1 MISLPIDEVLPA
13 LRLALAERHEAV
25 LEAPPGAGKTTRVPL
40 ALLNEPW
47 LAGQKILMLEP
58 RRLAA
63 RAAAE
68 RLASELGEKVGETVG
83 YRIRL
88 DSKVGPDTR
97 IEVVTEGILTRRL
110 QHDPALEGVGLLIF
124 DEFHERSLDADL
136 ALALSLNGRELF
148 RDEQPLKILL
158 MSATLEGER
167 LSGVLDDAPILR
179 SEGRMYPVAMRW
191 GRPFVPGEFIEPRVV
206 QTVLDAISDESGSLL
221 VFLPGQAEIRRVNQ
235 QLADALGSR
244 SDILLCPLHGELDL
258 AAQRAAIEPAPA
270 GLRKVVLATNIAET
284 SLTIDGVRVVIDA
297 GLARVP
303 RFDPGSGMTRLDTQ
317 RISRASATQ
326 RAGRAGRLEPGVC
339 YRLWSEDQHAQLAA
353 YGSAEILQADLAG
366 VALQLARWG
375 VTPEQLIWLDAPPSA
390 SYAQARQLLERLGA
404 LRGQTLTPH
413 GEAMAELP
421 AHPRIAHLLI
431 RGHDLGLADMACNVA
446 ALLGERDILRGAG
459 ADVHS
464 RLALLSGESR
474 AARGGQGGVQR
485 ARQLARQYRGYLRG
499 KATQPVPDPDHPRW
513 LGALLAL
520 AYPDRIAQQRK
531 PGGAEYRL
539 ANGRAALFNEVD
551 GLMKQPWLVIA
562 DLGSRQGQREERIY
576 LAAEFDPALL
586 DGVLSEQVSVVD
598 QLDWDERE
606 GVLRAERQRKV
617 GELVLSREPLTGLDE
632 AARTQALINLVRRK
646 GLELLPWTPELRQW
660 QARVA
665 LLRQLDLQ
673 AQAQGQ
679 SEWPDVSDAALLA
692 GLEEWLAP
700 YLGRVSRLSHFASLD
715 LSSIV
720 HNLLKWPL
728 PQRLDELA
736 PHHIKV
742 PSGSSVRL
750 DYSEHPPILAVR
762 LQELF
767 GLADTPRIAGGRQ
780 VVKLHLLSPARRP
793 VQVTQDLANFWRSTY
808 AEVKKDL
815 KGRYPKL
822 FHKLD
827 PWVESLNSERL
838 TKSVEEKSRNK

>member
-1 MISLPIDEVLPA
+1 MISLPIDAVLPA
-13 LRLALAERHEAV
+13 LRQALTSRHEAI

-40 ALLNEPW
+40 AMLDEPW
-47 LAGQKILMLEP
+47 LAGQTILMLEP

-88 DSKVGPDTR
+88 DSKVGPNTR

-110 QHDPALEGVGLLIF
+110 QDDPALEGVGLLIF

-136 ALALSLNGRELF
+136 ALALSLNGRDLF

-167 LSGVLDDAPILR
+167 LSALLDDAPVVR
-179 SEGRMYPVAMRW
+179 SEGRMFPVSTQW
-191 GRPFVPGEFIEPRVV
+191 GRPFQPGEFIEPRVV
-206 QTVLDAISDESGSLL
+206 QTVLDALGNESGSLL

-235 QLADALGSR
+235 QLAEALGER
-244 SDILLCPLHGELDL
+244 ADILLCPLHGELDL
-258 AAQRAAIEPAPA
+258 SAQRAAIEPAPK
-270 GLRKVVLATNIAET
+270 GVRKVVLATNIAET

-339 YRLWSEDQHAQLAA
+339 YRLWSEAQHEQLSA

-366 VALQLARWG
+366 LALQLARWG
-375 VTPEQLIWLDAPPSA
+375 VMPTQLVWLDVPPTA
-390 SYAQARQLLERLGA
+390 AYAQAQDLLVRLDALSNSQGQERKLTTH
-404 LRGQTLTPH
+404 GQ
-413 GEAMAELP
+413 AMAHVP
-421 AHPRIAHLLI
+421 AHPRIAHLLL
-431 RGHDLGLADMACNVA
+431 RGHELGLGALACDVA
-446 ALLGERDILRGAG
+446 ALLGERDILRGGG
-459 ADVHS
+459 ADLHS
-464 RLALLSGESR
+464 RLTLLAGSER
-474 AARGGQGGVQR
+474 AARGAQGGVQR

-499 KATQPVPDPDHPRW
+499 AATTPVSDPDHSRW
-513 LGALLAL
+513 LGCLLAL
-520 AYPDRIAQQRK
+520 AYPDRVAQQRRA
-531 PGGAEYRL
+531 GGAEYRL
-539 ANGRAALFNEVD
+539 ANGRAALFAEVD
-551 GLMKQPWLVIA
+551 ALMKQPWLVIA

-576 LAAEFDPALL
+576 LAAEFDPALF
-586 DGVLSEQVSVVD
+586 DSVLSEQVAEFD

-617 GELVLSREPLTGLDE
+617 GELILSREPLTGLDE
-632 AARTQALINLVRRK
+632 SARGQALLGLVRRK

-660 QARVA
+660 QARVT
-665 LLRQLDLQ
+665 LLRQLDLEKQ
-673 AQAQGQ
+673 DA
-679 SEWPDVSDAALLA
+679 SEWPDVRDAALLET
-692 GLEEWLAP
+692 LESWLLP
-700 YLGRVSRLSHFASLD
+700 YLGKVTRLSHFGNLD
-715 LSSIV
+715 LSSIL
-720 HNLLKWPL
+720 HNLLPWPL
-728 PQRLDELA
+728 PQRLDEQA
-736 PHHIKV
+736 PHHLSV

-750 DYSEHPPILAVR
+750 DYSEYPPILAVR

-767 GLADTPRIAGGRQ
+767 GLSDTPRIANGRQ
-780 VVKLHLLSPARRP
+780 IVKLHLLSPARRP

-815 KGRYPKL
+815 KGRYPK
-822 FHKLD
+822 HYWPDD
-827 PWVESLNSERL
+827 PLVAEATARVKPR
-838 TKSVEEKSRNK
+838 KS

>member
-13 LRLALAERHEAV
+13 LREALATRHEAV

-40 ALLNEPW
+40 ALLNEAW
-47 LAGQKILMLEP
+47 LDGQTILMLEP

-88 DSKVGPDTR
+88 DSKVGPNTR

-110 QHDPALEGVGLLIF
+110 QDDPALEGVGLLIF

-148 RDEQPLKILL
+148 RAEQPLKILL

-167 LSGVLDDAPILR
+167 LAGLLDDAPILR
-179 SEGRMYPVAMRW
+179 SEGRMYPVTMRW
-191 GRPFVPGEFIEPRVV
+191 GRPFQPGEYIDQRVT
-206 QTVLDAISDESGSLL
+206 QTVLEALNDETGSVL
-221 VFLPGQAEIRRVNQ
+221 VFLPGQAEIRRVHQ
-235 QLADALGSR
+235 QLSDAIGQR
-244 SDILLCPLHGELDL
+244 SDVLLCPLHGELDL
-258 AAQRAAIEPAPA
+258 NAQRAAIDPAPP
-270 GLRKVVLATNIAET
+270 GQRKVVLATNIAET
-284 SLTIDGVRVVIDA
+284 SLTINGVRVVIDA

-317 RISRASATQ
+317 RISKASATQ

-339 YRLWSEDQHAQLAA
+339 YRLWSQDQHEQLSA
-353 YGSAEILQADLAG
+353 YGSAEILSADLASL
-366 VALQLARWG
+366 ALQLGRWG
-375 VTPEQLIWLDAPPSA
+375 VTPGELVWLDVPPA
-390 SYAQARQLLERLGA
+390 AAYAQAQDLLQRLGA
-404 LRGQTLTPH
+404 LDGEALTAHGQ
-413 GEAMAELP
+413 AMAELP
-421 AHPRIAHLLI
+421 AHPRIGHLLL
-431 RGHDLGLADMACNVA
+431 RGQALGLATMACDVA

-459 ADVHS
+459 ADLHS
-464 RLALLSGESR
+464 RLVLLSGEER
-474 AARGGQGGVQR
+474 ATRGAQGGVQR

-499 KATQPVPDPDHPRW
+499 KASEPVNDPDHPRW

-520 AYPDRIAQQRK
+520 AYPDRVAQQRRA
-531 PGGAEYRL
+531 GGAEYRL
-539 ANGRAALFNEVD
+539 ANGRAALFAEAD
-551 GLMKQPWLVIA
+551 SLMKEPWIVIA

-576 LAAEFDPALL
+576 LAADFDPALF
-586 DGVLSEQVSVVD
+586 DSVLAEQVQCVD

-632 AARTQALINLVRRK
+632 SARSQALVNLVRRK

-673 AQAQGQ
+673 TQDASQ
-679 SEWPDVSDAALLA
+679 WPDVSDVALMKS
-692 GLEEWLAP
+692 LEHWLMP
-700 YLGRVSRLSHFASLD
+700 YLGKVSRLSHFANLD

-720 HNLLKWPL
+720 RNLLPWPL

-736 PHHIKV
+736 PHHLSV
-742 PSGSSVRL
+742 PSGSSIRL
-750 DYSEHPPILAVR
+750 DYSEFPPILAVR

-767 GLADTPRIAGGRQ
+767 GLAETPRIAGGRQ

-815 KGRYPKL
+815 KGRYPK
-822 FHKLD
+822 HYWPDD
-827 PWVESLNSERL
+827 PLVAEATARAKPRG
-838 TKSVEEKSRNK
+838 T

>member
-586 DGVLSEQVSVVD
+586 DGVLSEQVRVVD

-660 QARVA
+660 QARVG
-665 LLRQLDLQ
+665 LLRQLDL
-673 AQAQGQ
+673 QAQGQ

-692 GLEEWLAP
+692 GLEQWLAP
-700 YLGRVSRLSHFASLD
+700 YLGRVSRLSHFANLD
-715 LSSIV
+715 VSSIV

-815 KGRYPKL
+815 KGRYPK
-822 FHKLD
+822 HYWPDD
-827 PWVESLNSERL
+827 PLVAEATARI
-838 TKSVEEKSRNK
+838 KPRKV

>member
-13 LRLALAERHEAV
+13 LRQALRERHEAV

-47 LAGQKILMLEP
+47 LAGQRIVMLEP

-88 DSKVGPDTR
+88 DSNVGPNTR

-110 QHDPALEGVGLLIF
+110 QDDPALEGVGLLIF

-167 LSGVLDDAPILR
+167 LASLLNDAPVVR
-179 SEGRMYPVAMRW
+179 SEGRMFPVAMRW

-206 QTVLDAISDESGSLL
+206 QTVLDALNDERGSLL

-235 QLADALGSR
+235 QLADALGQR
-244 SDILLCPLHGELDL
+244 SDIVLCPLHGELDL
-258 AAQRAAIEPAPA
+258 SAQRAAIEPAPN
-270 GLRKVVLATNIAET
+270 GVRKVVLATNIAET

-326 RAGRAGRLEPGVC
+326 RAGRAGRLEDGVC

-366 VALQLARWG
+366 LALQLSRWG
-375 VTPEQLIWLDAPPSA
+375 VTPEQLIWLDVPPSA
-390 SYAQARQLLERLGA
+390 SYAQAQQLLERLGA
-404 LRGQTLTPH
+404 LREQPVLGWTLTPH

-421 AHPRIAHLLI
+421 AHPRIAHLLL
-431 RGHDLGLADMACNVA
+431 RGHALGLAQMACDVA

-459 ADVHS
+459 ADLHS
-464 RLALLSGESR
+464 RLVLLSGESR

-485 ARQLARQYRGYLRG
+485 AKQLARQYRGYMRG
-499 KATQPVPDPDHPRW
+499 PAVTPVADPDHSRW

-520 AYPDRIAQQRK
+520 AYPDRVAQQRK

-539 ANGRAALFNEVD
+539 ANGRAALFSEVD

-586 DGVLSEQVSVVD
+586 DNVLSEQVRCVD

-617 GELVLSREPLTGLDE
+617 GELVLTREPLTGLDE
-632 AARTQALINLVRRK
+632 TARTQALVNLVRRK
-646 GLELLPWTPELRQW
+646 GLALLPWTPELRQW
-660 QARVA
+660 QARVM
-665 LLRQLDLQ
+665 LLRQLDLD
-673 AQAQGQ
+673 AQGQ
-679 SEWPDVSDAALLA
+679 SEWPDVSDSALVL
-692 GLEEWLAP
+692 GLEAWLAP
-700 YLGRVSRLSHFASLD
+700 YLNRVSRLSHFASLD

-720 HNLLKWPL
+720 HNVLKWPL
-728 PQRLDELA
+728 PQRLDEQA

-750 DYSEHPPILAVR
+750 DYSEQPPILAVR

-767 GLADTPRIAGGRQ
+767 GLADTPRIAAGRQ

-815 KGRYPKL
+815 KGRYPK
-822 FHKLD
+822 HYWPDD
-827 PWVESLNSERL
+827 PLVAEATARIKPRK
-838 TKSVEEKSRNK
+838 T

>member
-13 LRLALAERHEAV
+13 LRQALRERHEAV

-167 LSGVLDDAPILR
+167 LASLLDDAPVLR

-206 QTVLDAISDESGSLL
+206 QTVLDAISDDSGSLL
-221 VFLPGQAEIRRVNQ
+221 VFLPGQAEIRRVHQ

-258 AAQRAAIEPAPA
+258 NAQRAAIEPAPA
-270 GLRKVVLATNIAET
+270 GRRKVVLATNIAET

-353 YGSAEILQADLAG
+353 YSSAEILQADLAG
-366 VALQLARWG
+366 LALQLARWG
-375 VTPEQLIWLDAPPSA
+375 VTPEQLIWLDLPPSA

-404 LRGQTLTPH
+404 LHTAKLTPH

-421 AHPRIAHLLI
+421 AHPRIAHLLL
-431 RGHDLGLADMACNVA
+431 RGQELGLAEMASDVA

-464 RLALLSGESR
+464 RLALLQGESR
-474 AARGGQGGVQR
+474 GARCGQGGVQR

-499 KATQPVPDPDHPRW
+499 KATQPVADPDHPRW

-520 AYPDRIAQQRK
+520 AYPDRVAQQRK

-539 ANGRAALFNEVD
+539 ANGRAALFSEVD
-551 GLMKQPWLVIA
+551 GLMKHPWLVIA

-576 LAAEFDPALL
+576 LAAELDPGLL
-586 DGVLSEQVSVVD
+586 DSVLSEQVSVVD

-617 GELVLSREPLTGLDE
+617 GELVLGREPLTGLDA
-632 AARTQALINLVRRK
+632 AARTGALVNLVRRK

-660 QARVA
+660 QARVM
-665 LLRQLDLQ
+665 LLRQLDL
-673 AQAQGQ
+673 AAQGQ

-692 GLEEWLAP
+692 SLEDWLAP
-700 YLGRVSRLSHFASLD
+700 YLERVSRLSHFASLD
-715 LSSIV
+715 LSGIV

-750 DYSEHPPILAVR
+750 DYSEYPPILAVR

-808 AEVKKDL
+808 SEVKKDL

-827 PWVESLNSERL
+827 PWVDSLN
-838 TKSVEEKSRNK
+838 KK

>member
-1 MISLPIDEVLPA
+1 MCQISKL
-13 LRLALAERHEAV
+13 
-25 LEAPPGAGKTTRVPL
+25 
-40 ALLNEPW
+40 
-47 LAGQKILMLEP
+47 
-58 RRLAA
+58 
-63 RAAAE
+63 
-68 RLASELGEKVGETVG
+68 S
-83 YRIRL
+83 
-88 DSKVGPDTR
+88 
-97 IEVVTEGILTRRL
+97 
-110 QHDPALEGVGLLIF
+110 
-124 DEFHERSLDADL
+124 ERSLDADL

-167 LSGVLDDAPILR
+167 LASILDDAPILR

-206 QTVLDAISDESGSLL
+206 QTVLDAINDESGSLL

-258 AAQRAAIEPAPA
+258 TAQRAAIEPAPK

-366 VALQLARWG
+366 LALQLARWG
-375 VTPEQLIWLDAPPSA
+375 VTPEQLIWLDMPPSA
-390 SYAQARQLLERLGA
+390 SYAQARQLLDRLGA
-404 LRGQTLTPH
+404 LHGAKLTPH

-421 AHPRIAHLLI
+421 AHPRIAHLLL
-431 RGHDLGLADMACNVA
+431 RGQDLGLADMACDIA
-446 ALLGERDILRGAG
+446 ALLGERDILRGVG
-459 ADVHS
+459 ADLHS

-485 ARQLARQYRGYLRG
+485 AKQLARQYRGYLRG
-499 KATQPVPDPDHPRW
+499 KATQPVADPDHPRW

-520 AYPDRIAQQRK
+520 AYPDRVAQQRK

-539 ANGRAALFNEVD
+539 ANGRAALFSEVD

-586 DGVLSEQVSVVD
+586 EGVLSEQVSVVD

-673 AQAQGQ
+673 IQGH

-692 GLEEWLAP
+692 GLEDWLGP

-720 HNLLKWPL
+720 HNMLKWPL

-815 KGRYPKL
+815 KGRYPK
-822 FHKLD
+822 HYWPDD
-827 PWVESLNSERL
+827 PLVAEATARI
-838 TKSVEEKSRNK
+838 KPRKV

>member
-13 LRLALAERHEAV
+13 LRQALASRHEAV

-40 ALLNEPW
+40 ALLDEPW
-47 LAGQKILMLEP
+47 LAGQTILMLEP

-88 DSKVGPDTR
+88 DSKVGPRTR

-110 QHDPALEGVGLLIF
+110 QDDPALEGVGLLIF

-148 RDEQPLKILL
+148 RDDQPLKILL

-167 LSGVLDDAPILR
+167 LAGLLGDAPILR
-179 SEGRMYPVAMRW
+179 SEGRMFPVTVRW
-191 GRPFVPGEFIEPRVV
+191 GRPFQLGEYIEPRLV
-206 QTVLDAISDESGSLL
+206 QTVLEALHDETGSVL
-221 VFLPGQAEIRRVNQ
+221 VFLPGQAEIRRVHQ
-235 QLADALGSR
+235 QLADALGEGGNV
-244 SDILLCPLHGELDL
+244 LLCPLHGELDL
-258 AAQRAAIEPAPA
+258 AAQRAAIDPAPP
-270 GLRKVVLATNIAET
+270 GQRKVVLATNIAET
-284 SLTIDGVRVVIDA
+284 SLTINGVRVVVDA

-326 RAGRAGRLEPGVC
+326 RAGRAGRLEPGAC
-339 YRLWSEDQHAQLAA
+339 YRLWSEDQHEQLAA
-353 YGSAEILQADLAG
+353 YASAEILSADLAG
-366 VALQLARWG
+366 LALQLGRWG
-375 VTPEQLIWLDAPPSA
+375 MAPQQLVWLDSPPA
-390 SYAQARQLLERLGA
+390 AAYAQAQDLLQRLGA
-404 LRGQTLTPH
+404 LEGEQLTRHGQ
-413 GEAMAELP
+413 AMAELP
-421 AHPRIAHLLI
+421 AHPRIAHLLL
-431 RGHDLGLADMACNVA
+431 RGQALGLADMACNVA

-459 ADVHS
+459 ADLHS
-464 RLALLSGESR
+464 RLVLLSGEER
-474 AARGGQGGVQR
+474 ATRSAQGGVQR

-499 KATQPVPDPDHPRW
+499 KAEQAVADPDHPRW

-520 AYPDRIAQQRK
+520 AYPDRVAQQRR

-539 ANGRAALFNEVD
+539 ANGRAAQFAEAD
-551 GLMKQPWLVIA
+551 SLMKHAWLVVA

-576 LAAEFDPALL
+576 LATDIDPALF
-586 DGVLSEQVSVVD
+586 DSVLAEQVRTVD

-632 AARTQALINLVRRK
+632 ASRSQALVNLVRRK

-665 LLRQLDLQ
+665 LLRRLDLE
-673 AQAQGQ
+673 AKGE
-679 SEWPDVSDAALLA
+679 SEWPDVSDGALLDS
-692 GLEEWLAP
+692 LEDWLMP
-700 YLGRVSRLSHFASLD
+700 YLGRVSRLSHFANLD

-720 HNLLKWPL
+720 HNRLPWPL

-736 PHHIKV
+736 PHHLSV
-742 PSGSSVRL
+742 PSGSSIRL

-815 KGRYPKL
+815 KGHYPK
-822 FHKLD
+822 HYWPDD
-827 PWVESLNSERL
+827 PLVAEATARA
-838 TKSVEEKSRNK
+838 KPRKA

>member
-1 MISLPIDEVLPA
+1 MNSLPIDAALPA
-13 LRLALAERHEAV
+13 LLKALNERNEVV

-40 ALLNEPW
+40 AVLDEPW
-47 LAGQKILMLEP
+47 LAGQTILMLEP

-68 RLASELGEKVGETVG
+68 RLASELGEQVGETVG

-88 DSKVGPDTR
+88 DSKVGPGTR

-110 QHDPALEGVGLLIF
+110 QDDPALEGVGLLIF

-167 LSGVLDDAPILR
+167 LAALLNDAPVVR
-179 SEGRMYPVAMRW
+179 SDGRMFPVTMQW
-191 GRPFVPGEFIEPRVV
+191 GRLFQPSEFVEPRVV
-206 QTVLDAISDESGSLL
+206 QTVLDALGNESGSLL

-235 QLADALGSR
+235 QLAEALGER
-244 SDILLCPLHGELDL
+244 RDIMLCPLHGELDL
-258 AAQRAAIEPAPA
+258 SAQRAAIEPAPQ
-270 GLRKVVLATNIAET
+270 GIRKVVLATNIAET

-303 RFDPGSGMTRLDTQ
+303 RFDPGSGMTRLETQ

-339 YRLWSEDQHAQLAA
+339 YRLWSEAQHDQLAA
-353 YGSAEILQADLAG
+353 YGAAEILQADLAG
-366 VALQLARWG
+366 LALQLARWG
-375 VTPEQLIWLDAPPSA
+375 VMPGQLVWLDAPPA
-390 SYAQARQLLERLGA
+390 AAYAQAQDLLMRLEA
-404 LRGQTLTPH
+404 LSDQSTQSRTLTPH
-413 GEAMAELP
+413 GQAMAEMP
-421 AHPRIAHLLI
+421 AHPRIAHLLL
-431 RGHDLGLADMACNVA
+431 RGHALGLGELACDVA

-459 ADVHS
+459 ADLHS
-464 RLALLSGESR
+464 RLSLLAGTER
-474 AARGGQGGVQR
+474 AARGAQGGVQR

-499 KATQPVPDPDHPRW
+499 KADSPVSDPDHRRW

-520 AYPDRIAQQRK
+520 AYPDRVAQQRR

-539 ANGRAALFNEVD
+539 ANGRAALFAEAD
-551 GLMKQPWLVIA
+551 ALMKQAWIVVA

-576 LAAEFDPALL
+576 LAAEFDPALF
-586 DGVLSEQVSVVD
+586 DSVLAEQVISLN
-598 QLDWDERE
+598 QIDWDERE
-606 GVLRAERQRKV
+606 GVFRAERQRKV
-617 GELVLSREPLTGLDE
+617 GELILSREPLTGLDE
-632 AARTQALINLVRRK
+632 ATRSRALLALVRRK

-665 LLRQLDLQ
+665 LLRQLDLEKSSS
-673 AQAQGQ
+673 
-679 SEWPDVSDAALLA
+679 SEWPDVSDARLLDT
-692 GLEEWLAP
+692 LESWLQP
-700 YLGRVSRLSHFASLD
+700 YLGKVTRLSHFGNLD
-715 LSSIV
+715 LSSILR
-720 HNLLKWPL
+720 NLLPWPL

-736 PHHIKV
+736 PHHLSV

-750 DYSEHPPILAVR
+750 DYSERPPILAVR

-767 GLADTPRIAGGRQ
+767 GLAETPRIANGRQ

-815 KGRYPKL
+815 KGRYPK
-822 FHKLD
+822 HHWPDD
-827 PWVESLNSERL
+827 PLVAEATARVKPRG
-838 TKSVEEKSRNK
+838 T

>member
-1 MISLPIDEVLPA
+1 MCQISK
-13 LRLALAERHEAV
+13 LA
-25 LEAPPGAGKTTRVPL
+25 
-40 ALLNEPW
+40 
-47 LAGQKILMLEP
+47 
-58 RRLAA
+58 
-63 RAAAE
+63 
-68 RLASELGEKVGETVG
+68 
-83 YRIRL
+83 
-88 DSKVGPDTR
+88 
-97 IEVVTEGILTRRL
+97 
-110 QHDPALEGVGLLIF
+110 
-124 DEFHERSLDADL
+124 ERSLDADL

-167 LSGVLDDAPILR
+167 LASVLDDAPILR

-206 QTVLDAISDESGSLL
+206 QTVLDALNDETGSLL
-221 VFLPGQAEIRRVNQ
+221 VFLPGQAEIRRVHQ
-235 QLADALGSR
+235 QLAQALESQ
-244 SDILLCPLHGELDL
+244 SDILLCPLHGELEL
-258 AAQRAAIEPAPA
+258 AAQRAAIEPAPS

-353 YGSAEILQADLAG
+353 YGTAEMMQADLAG
-366 VALQLARWG
+366 LALQVARWG
-375 VTPEQLIWLDAPPSA
+375 VSAQELVWLDAPPAA
-390 SYAQARQLLERLGA
+390 SYAQALQLLERLGA
-404 LRGQTLTPH
+404 MNPASPQGGTLTAH

-421 AHPRIAHLLI
+421 AHPRIAHLLL
-431 RGHDLGLADMACNVA
+431 RGQEWGLADMACYVA

-464 RLALLSGESR
+464 RLALLDGEAR

-485 ARQLARQYRGYLRG
+485 ARQLARQYRAQLRG
-499 KATQPVPDPDHPRW
+499 KPARPVADPEHPRW

-539 ANGRAALFNEVD
+539 ANGRAALFSEVD
-551 GLMKQPWLVIA
+551 ALMKQPWLVIA

-586 DGVLSEQVSVVD
+586 DDVLSEQVSVID

-632 AARTQALINLVRRK
+632 TARTQALVNLVRRK

-660 QARVA
+660 QARVG
-665 LLRQLDLQ
+665 LLRQLDLE
-673 AQAQGQ
+673 AQGQ
-679 SEWPDVSDAALLA
+679 SDWPDVSDAALLA
-692 GLEEWLAP
+692 SLEDWLAP
-700 YLGRVSRLSHFASLD
+700 YLTRVSRLSHFASLD
-715 LSSIV
+715 VSSIV
-720 HNLLKWPL
+720 HNRLPWPL
-728 PQRLDELA
+728 PQRLEEQA

-815 KGRYPKL
+815 KGRYPK
-822 FHKLD
+822 HYWPDD
-827 PWVESLNSERL
+827 PLVAEATARIKPRK
-838 TKSVEEKSRNK
+838 T

>member
-1 MISLPIDEVLPA
+1 M
-13 LRLALAERHEAV
+13 
-25 LEAPPGAGKTTRVPL
+25 
-40 ALLNEPW
+40 
-47 LAGQKILMLEP
+47 
-58 RRLAA
+58 
-63 RAAAE
+63 
-68 RLASELGEKVGETVG
+68 
-83 YRIRL
+83 
-88 DSKVGPDTR
+88 
-97 IEVVTEGILTRRL
+97 
-110 QHDPALEGVGLLIF
+110 
-124 DEFHERSLDADL
+124 
-136 ALALSLNGRELF
+136 
-148 RDEQPLKILL
+148 
-158 MSATLEGER
+158 
-167 LSGVLDDAPILR
+167 
-179 SEGRMYPVAMRW
+179 
-191 GRPFVPGEFIEPRVV
+191 
-206 QTVLDAISDESGSLL
+206 
-221 VFLPGQAEIRRVNQ
+221 
-235 QLADALGSR
+235 
-244 SDILLCPLHGELDL
+244 DL
-258 AAQRAAIEPAPA
+258 AAQRAAIEPAA
-270 GLRKVVLATNIAET
+270 SGVRKVVLATNIAET

-366 VALQLARWG
+366 LALQLARWG
-375 VTPEQLIWLDAPPSA
+375 VTPHELVWLDVPPAA
-390 SYAQARQLLERLGA
+390 SYAQAQQLLERLGA
-404 LRGQTLTPH
+404 LSNGKLTPH
-413 GEAMAELP
+413 GEAMAELA
-421 AHPRIAHLLI
+421 AHPRIAHLLL
-431 RGHDLGLADMACNVA
+431 RGQALGLADMACDVA

-485 ARQLARQYRGYLRG
+485 AKQLARQYRGMLRG
-499 KATQPVPDPDHPRW
+499 KATQPVADPDHPRW

-520 AYPDRIAQQRK
+520 AYPDRVAQQRK
-531 PGGAEYRL
+531 SGGAEYRL
-539 ANGRAALFNEVD
+539 ANGRAALFGEVD

-576 LAAEFDPALL
+576 LAAEFDPVLL

-632 AARTQALINLVRRK
+632 AARTQALVSLVRRK

-665 LLRQLDLQ
+665 LLRQLDIES
-673 AQAQGQ
+673 QGQ

-692 GLEEWLAP
+692 TLEEWLAP
-700 YLGRVSRLSHFASLD
+700 YLGRVTRLSHFANLD

-720 HNLLKWPL
+720 RNVLKWPL

-736 PHHIKV
+736 PHHITV

-767 GLADTPRIAGGRQ
+767 GLSDTPRIAGGRQ
-780 VVKLHLLSPARRP
+780 TVKLHLLSPARRP

-815 KGRYPKL
+815 KGRYPK
-822 FHKLD
+822 HYWPDD
-827 PWVESLNSERL
+827 PLVAQATARI
-838 TKSVEEKSRNK
+838 KPRKG

>member
-13 LRLALAERHEAV
+13 LRLALAERHETV

-88 DSKVGPDTR
+88 DSKVGPNTR

-110 QHDPALEGVGLLIF
+110 QHDPSLEGVGLLIF

-167 LSGVLDDAPILR
+167 LASILDDAPILR

-206 QTVLDAISDESGSLL
+206 QTVLDAINDESGSLL

-258 AAQRAAIEPAPA
+258 TAQRAAIEPAPK
-270 GLRKVVLATNIAET
+270 GQRKVVLATNIAET

-366 VALQLARWG
+366 LALQLARWG
-375 VTPEQLIWLDAPPSA
+375 VTPEQLIWLDMPPSA
-390 SYAQARQLLERLGA
+390 SYAQARQLLDRLGA
-404 LRGQTLTPH
+404 LHGAKLTPH

-421 AHPRIAHLLI
+421 AHPRIAHLLL
-431 RGHDLGLADMACNVA
+431 RGQDLGLADMACDIA
-446 ALLGERDILRGAG
+446 ALLGERDILRGVG
-459 ADVHS
+459 ADLHS

-485 ARQLARQYRGYLRG
+485 AKQLARQYRGYLRG
-499 KATQPVPDPDHPRW
+499 KARQPVADPDHPRW

-520 AYPDRIAQQRK
+520 AYPDRVAQQRK

-539 ANGRAALFNEVD
+539 ANGRAALFSEVD

-586 DGVLSEQVSVVD
+586 EGVLSEQVSVVD

-673 AQAQGQ
+673 IQGH

-692 GLEEWLAP
+692 GLEDWLGP

-720 HNLLKWPL
+720 HNMLKWPL

-827 PWVESLNSERL
+827 PWVDSLN
-838 TKSVEEKSRNK
+838 KK

>member
-13 LRLALAERHEAV
+13 LREALATRHEAV

-47 LAGQKILMLEP
+47 LAGQTILMLEP

-88 DSKVGPDTR
+88 DSKVGPNTR

-110 QHDPALEGVGLLIF
+110 QEDPALEGVGLLIF
-124 DEFHERSLDADL
+124 DEYHERSLDADL

-167 LSGVLDDAPILR
+167 LASLLNDAPILR

-191 GRPFVPGEFIEPRVV
+191 GRPFQPGEFIEPRLV
-206 QTVLDAISDESGSLL
+206 QTVLEALNDETGSLL
-221 VFLPGQAEIRRVNQ
+221 VFLPGQAEIRRVHQ
-235 QLADALGSR
+235 QLADALGER
-244 SDILLCPLHGELDL
+244 STVLLCPLHGELDL
-258 AAQRAAIEPAPA
+258 AAQRAAIDPAPA
-270 GLRKVVLATNIAET
+270 GQRKVVLATNIAET

-339 YRLWSEDQHAQLAA
+339 YRLWSQDQHEQLAA
-353 YGSAEILQADLAG
+353 YASAEILSADLAG
-366 VALQLARWG
+366 LALQLGRWG
-375 VTPEQLIWLDAPPSA
+375 VTPGQLVWLDVPPA
-390 SYAQARQLLERLGA
+390 AAYAQAQDLLERLGA
-404 LRGQTLTPH
+404 LQGSSPQDWQLTRHGQ
-413 GEAMAELP
+413 AMAELP
-421 AHPRIAHLLI
+421 AHPRIAHLLL
-431 RGHDLGLADMACNVA
+431 RGQALGLANMACDVA

-459 ADVHS
+459 ADLHS
-464 RLALLSGESR
+464 RLVLLSGEER
-474 AARGGQGGVQR
+474 AARGAQGGVQR

-499 KATQPVPDPDHPRW
+499 KPEQPVPDPQHPRW

-520 AYPDRIAQQRK
+520 AYPDRVAQQRRA
-531 PGGAEYRL
+531 GGAEYRL
-539 ANGRAALFNEVD
+539 ANGRAALFAEAD
-551 GLMKQPWLVIA
+551 SLMKQGWLVVA

-576 LAAEFDPALL
+576 LAADFDPALF
-586 DGVLSEQVSVVD
+586 DSVLAEQVRCVD

-632 AARTQALINLVRRK
+632 AARSQALVNLVRRK

-665 LLRQLDLQ
+665 LLRQLDLDQ
-673 AQAQGQ
+673 QGD
-679 SEWPDVSDAALLA
+679 SSWPDVSDGALLKS
-692 GLEEWLAP
+692 LEHWLMP
-700 YLGRVSRLSHFASLD
+700 YLGRVSRLSHFANLD

-720 HNLLKWPL
+720 HNLLPWPL

-736 PHHIKV
+736 PHHLSV
-742 PSGSSVRL
+742 PSGSSIRL
-750 DYSEHPPILAVR
+750 DYSEQPPILAVR

-767 GLADTPRIAGGRQ
+767 GLAETPRIAGGRQ

-815 KGRYPKL
+815 KGRYPK
-822 FHKLD
+822 HYWPDD
-827 PWVESLNSERL
+827 PLVAEATARAKPR
-838 TKSVEEKSRNK
+838 KS

>member
-13 LRLALAERHEAV
+13 LREALATRHEAV

-40 ALLNEPW
+40 ALLDEPW
-47 LAGQKILMLEP
+47 LAGQSILMLEP

-68 RLASELGEKVGETVG
+68 RLASELGQKVGETVG

-88 DSKVGPDTR
+88 DSKVGPNTR

-110 QHDPALEGVGLLIF
+110 QDDPALDGVGLLIF

-148 RDEQPLKILL
+148 RDDQPLKILL

-167 LSGVLDDAPILR
+167 LAGLLDDAPILR

-191 GRPFVPGEFIEPRVV
+191 GRPFQAGEFIEPRVV
-206 QTVLDAISDESGSLL
+206 QTILEALNDETGSVL
-221 VFLPGQAEIRRVNQ
+221 VFLPGQAEIRRVHQ
-235 QLADALGSR
+235 QLADALGN
-244 SDILLCPLHGELDL
+244 DPQVLLCPLHGELDL
-258 AAQRAAIEPAPA
+258 AAQRAAIDPAPA
-270 GLRKVVLATNIAET
+270 DKRKVVLATNIAET

-317 RISRASATQ
+317 RISKASATQ

-339 YRLWSEDQHAQLAA
+339 YRLWSQVQHEQLAA
-353 YGSAEILQADLAG
+353 YGSAEILCADLAG
-366 VALQLARWG
+366 LALQLGRWG
-375 VTPEQLIWLDAPPSA
+375 VTPEQLVWLDVPPA
-390 SYAQARQLLERLGA
+390 AAYAQAQDLLERLGA
-404 LRGQTLTPH
+404 LQGEALTRHGQ
-413 GEAMAELP
+413 AMAELP
-421 AHPRIAHLLI
+421 AHPRIAHLLL
-431 RGHDLGLADMACNVA
+431 RGQALGLADMACDVA

-459 ADVHS
+459 ADLHS
-464 RLALLSGESR
+464 RLVLLSGEER
-474 AARGGQGGVQR
+474 AARGAQGGVQR

-499 KATQPVPDPDHPRW
+499 KASEPVGDPDHPRW

-520 AYPDRIAQQRK
+520 AYPDRVAQQRRA
-531 PGGAEYRL
+531 GGAEYRL
-539 ANGRAALFNEVD
+539 ANGRAALFAEAD
-551 GLMKQPWLVIA
+551 SLMKQPWLVIA

-576 LAAEFDPALL
+576 LAADFDPSLF
-586 DGVLSEQVSVVD
+586 DSVLAEQVRRVD

-617 GELVLSREPLTGLDE
+617 GELILSREPLTGLDE
-632 AARTQALINLVRRK
+632 TARSQALVNLVRRK

-665 LLRQLDLQ
+665 LLRQLDLSSK
-673 AQAQGQ
+673 GE
-679 SEWPDVSDAALLA
+679 SEWPDVSDASLLKT
-692 GLEEWLAP
+692 LEHWLMP
-700 YLGRVSRLSHFASLD
+700 YLGKVSRLSHFANLD

-720 HNLLKWPL
+720 HNLLPWPL
-728 PQRLDELA
+728 PQRLDEQA
-736 PHHIKV
+736 PHHLSV
-742 PSGSSVRL
+742 PSGSSIRL
-750 DYSEHPPILAVR
+750 DYSEQPPILAVR

-767 GLADTPRIAGGRQ
+767 GLAETPRIAGGRQ

-815 KGRYPKL
+815 KGRYPK
-822 FHKLD
+822 HYWPDD
-827 PWVESLNSERL
+827 PLVAEATARI
-838 TKSVEEKSRNK
+838 KPRK

>member
-1 MISLPIDEVLPA
+1 MISLPIDAVLPA
-13 LRLALAERHEAV
+13 LRQALADRDEAV

-40 ALLNEPW
+40 ALLQESW
-47 LAGQKILMLEP
+47 LAGQTILMLEP

-110 QHDPALEGVGLLIF
+110 QEDPSLEGVGLLIF

-136 ALALSLNGRELF
+136 ALALSLNGRALF
-148 RDEQPLKILL
+148 RDEQPLKIVL

-167 LSGVLDDAPILR
+167 LSTLLNDAPVIS
-179 SEGRMYPVAMRW
+179 SEGRMFPVKMQW
-191 GRPFVPGEFIEPRVV
+191 GRPFQPGEFIEPRVV
-206 QTVLDAISDESGSLL
+206 QTVLDALGNETGSLL

-235 QLADALGSR
+235 QLADALGER
-244 SDILLCPLHGELDL
+244 SDVMLCPLHGELDL
-258 AAQRAAIEPAPA
+258 NAQRAAIEPAPQ
-270 GLRKVVLATNIAET
+270 GKRKVVLATNIAET

-339 YRLWSEDQHAQLAA
+339 YRLWSEAQHDQLAA
-353 YGSAEILQADLAG
+353 YGAAEILQADLAG
-366 VALQLARWG
+366 LALQLARWG
-375 VTPEQLIWLDAPPSA
+375 VEPGQLAWLDVPPA
-390 SYAQARQLLERLGA
+390 AAYAQAQDLLGRLGA
-404 LRGQTLTPH
+404 LVRKPGEDWKLTPH
-413 GEAMAELP
+413 GQSMAELP
-421 AHPRIAHLLI
+421 AHPRIGHLLL
-431 RGHDLGLADMACNVA
+431 RGQELGLGSLACDVA

-459 ADVHS
+459 ADLHG
-464 RLALLSGESR
+464 RLTLLAGTER
-474 AARGGQGGVQR
+474 AGRSSQGGVQR
-485 ARQLARQYRGYLRG
+485 ARQLSRQYRGYLRG
-499 KATQPVPDPDHPRW
+499 SAKQSVADPDHPRW

-520 AYPDRIAQQRK
+520 AYPDRVAQQRRA
-531 PGGAEYRL
+531 GGAEYRL
-539 ANGRAALFNEVD
+539 ANGRAALFAEPD
-551 GLMKQPWLVIA
+551 ALMKEPWLVIA

-576 LAAEFDPALL
+576 LAAEFDPALF
-586 DGVLSEQVSVVD
+586 DSVLAEQVTQFD

-606 GVLRAERQRKV
+606 GVFRAERQRKA
-617 GELVLSREPLTGLDE
+617 GELIISREPLTGLDDS
-632 AARTQALINLVRRK
+632 ARGQALLALVRRK

-660 QARVA
+660 QARVG
-665 LLRQLDLQ
+665 LLRQLDLEKQ
-673 AQAQGQ
+673 DS
-679 SEWPDVSDAALLA
+679 SEWPDVSNNALLER
-692 GLEEWLAP
+692 LEHWLLP
-700 YLGRVSRLSHFASLD
+700 YLGKVTRLSHFGNLD
-715 LSSIV
+715 VSSML
-720 HNLLKWPL
+720 HNLLPWPL
-728 PQRLDELA
+728 PQRLEEQA
-736 PHHIKV
+736 PHHLSV

-750 DYSEHPPILAVR
+750 DYSEYPPILAVR

-767 GLADTPRIAGGRQ
+767 GLSDTPRIAGGRQ
-780 VVKLHLLSPARRP
+780 IVKLHLLSPARRP

-815 KGRYPKL
+815 KGRYPK
-822 FHKLD
+822 HYWPDD
-827 PWVESLNSERL
+827 PLIAEPTARVKPR
-838 TKSVEEKSRNK
+838 KPQA

>member
-13 LRLALAERHEAV
+13 LRQALRERHEAV

-47 LAGQKILMLEP
+47 LAGQRIVMLEP

-88 DSKVGPDTR
+88 DSKVGPTTR

-110 QHDPALEGVGLLIF
+110 QEDPALEGVGLLIF

-158 MSATLEGER
+158 MSATLEGVR
-167 LSGVLDDAPILR
+167 LASLLDDSPVLR

-206 QTVLDAISDESGSLL
+206 QTVLDAIHDESGSVL
-221 VFLPGQAEIRRVNQ
+221 VFLPGQAEIRRVTQ
-235 QLADALGSR
+235 QLAEALGQR
-244 SDILLCPLHGELDL
+244 SDIALCPLHGELDL
-258 AAQRAAIEPAPA
+258 AAQRAAIEPAPS
-270 GLRKVVLATNIAET
+270 GTRKVVLATNIAET

-366 VALQLARWG
+366 LALQLARWG
-375 VTPEQLIWLDAPPSA
+375 VTPEQLTWLDVPPAA
-390 SYAQARQLLERLGA
+390 SYAQAQQLLERLGA
-404 LRGQTLTPH
+404 LRGPKLTAH
-413 GEAMAELP
+413 GEAMAQLP
-421 AHPRIAHLLI
+421 AHPRIAHLLL
-431 RGHDLGLADMACNVA
+431 RGHDLGLAAMACDVA

-485 ARQLARQYRGYLRG
+485 ARQLARQYQGYLRG
-499 KATQPVPDPDHPRW
+499 KPAQPVADPDHSRW

-539 ANGRAALFNEVD
+539 ANGRAALFSEVD
-551 GLMKQPWLVIA
+551 GLMKQPWLVVA

-632 AARTQALINLVRRK
+632 ASRTQALVNLVRRK

-665 LLRQLDLQ
+665 LLRQLDVSN
-673 AQAQGQ
+673 QGQ

-692 GLEEWLAP
+692 GLEDWLGP
-700 YLGRVSRLSHFASLD
+700 YLGRVSRLSHFANLD

-736 PHHIKV
+736 PQHIKV

-815 KGRYPKL
+815 KGRYPK
-822 FHKLD
+822 HYWPDD
-827 PWVESLNSERL
+827 PLVAEATARAKPR
-838 TKSVEEKSRNK
+838 KS

>member
-1 MISLPIDEVLPA
+1 MISLPIDAVLPA
-13 LRLALAERHEAV
+13 LRQALVERDEAV

-40 ALLNEPW
+40 ALLQEPW
-47 LAGQKILMLEP
+47 LAGQTILMLEP

-88 DSKVGPDTR
+88 ESKVGPNTR

-110 QHDPALEGVGLLIF
+110 QEDPSMDGVGLLIF
-124 DEFHERSLDADL
+124 DEYHERSLDADL
-136 ALALSLNGRELF
+136 ALALSLNGRALF

-167 LSGVLDDAPILR
+167 LSSLLDDAPVIS
-179 SEGRMYPVAMRW
+179 SEGRMFPVTMQW
-191 GRPFVPGEFIEPRVV
+191 GRPFQPGEFIEPRVV
-206 QTVLDAISDESGSLL
+206 QTVLDALGNETGSLL

-235 QLADALGSR
+235 QLADALGER
-244 SDILLCPLHGELDL
+244 SDVMLCPLHGELDL
-258 AAQRAAIEPAPA
+258 SAQRAAIEPAPS
-270 GLRKVVLATNIAET
+270 GKRKVVLATNIAET
-284 SLTIDGVRVVIDA
+284 SLTIDGVRVVVDA

-339 YRLWSEDQHAQLAA
+339 YRLWSEAQHDQLAA
-353 YGSAEILQADLAG
+353 YGTAEILQADLAG
-366 VALQLARWG
+366 LALQLARWG
-375 VTPEQLIWLDAPPSA
+375 VEPAQLVWLDTPPA
-390 SYAQARQLLERLGA
+390 AAYAQAQDLLGRLGA
-404 LRGQTLTPH
+404 LTRKPGEDWKLSTHGQ
-413 GEAMAELP
+413 AMAEVP
-421 AHPRIAHLLI
+421 AHPRIAHLLL
-431 RGHDLGLADMACNVA
+431 RGQALGLGALACDVA

-459 ADVHS
+459 ADLHS
-464 RLALLSGESR
+464 RLTLLAGSEKAG
-474 AARGGQGGVQR
+474 RGAQGGVQR
-485 ARQLARQYRGYLRG
+485 AKQLSRQYRGYLKG
-499 KATQPVPDPDHPRW
+499 ASTQPVSDPDHPRW

-520 AYPDRIAQQRK
+520 AYPDRVAQQRK
-531 PGGAEYRL
+531 AGGGEYRL
-539 ANGRAALFNEVD
+539 ANGRAALFAEPD
-551 GLMKQPWLVIA
+551 ALMKEPWLVIA

-576 LAAEFDPALL
+576 LAAEFDPALFES
-586 DGVLSEQVSVVD
+586 VLSEQVTTFD
-598 QLDWDERE
+598 QMDWDERE
-606 GVLRAERQRKV
+606 GVFRAERQRKA
-617 GELVLSREPLTGLDE
+617 GELIISREPLTGLDE
-632 AARTQALINLVRRK
+632 SARSQALLALVRRK

-660 QARVA
+660 QARVS

-673 AQAQGQ
+673 KQNS
-679 SEWPDVSDAALLA
+679 SEWPDISNEALLER
-692 GLEEWLAP
+692 LEHWLMP
-700 YLGRVSRLSHFASLD
+700 YLGKVTRLSHFGNLD
-715 LSSIV
+715 LSSIL
-720 HNLLKWPL
+720 HNLLPWPL
-728 PQRLDELA
+728 PQRLDEQA
-736 PHHIKV
+736 PHHLSV

-750 DYSEHPPILAVR
+750 DYSETPPILAVR

-767 GLADTPRIAGGRQ
+767 GLSDTPRIAGGRQ
-780 VVKLHLLSPARRP
+780 IVKLHLLSPARRP

-827 PWVESLNSERL
+827 PWVESL
-838 TKSVEEKSRNK
+838 KDK

>member
-1 MISLPIDEVLPA
+1 MNSLPIDEVLPA
-13 LRLALAERHEAV
+13 LRQALNERHEAV

-47 LAGQKILMLEP
+47 LAGQTILMLEP

-88 DSKVGPDTR
+88 ESRVGPKTR
-97 IEVVTEGILTRRL
+97 IEVVTEGILARRL
-110 QHDPALEGVGLLIF
+110 NDDPALEGVGLVIF

-136 ALALSLNGRELF
+136 ALALSLNGRQMF

-167 LSGVLDDAPILR
+167 LAGLLDDAPVVR
-179 SEGRMYPVAMRW
+179 SEGRMFPVTLRW
-191 GRPFVPGEFIEPRVV
+191 GRAFQPGEFIEPRVV
-206 QTVLDAISDESGSLL
+206 QAVHEALDAEHGSLL
-221 VFLPGQAEIRRVNQ
+221 VFLPGQAEIRRVHQ
-235 QLADALGSR
+235 QLEESLGGRADV
-244 SDILLCPLHGELDL
+244 LLCPLHGELDL

-270 GLRKVVLATNIAET
+270 GKRKVVLATNIAET
-284 SLTIDGVRVVIDA
+284 SLTINGVRVVIDA

-339 YRLWSEDQHAQLAA
+339 YRLWSEAQHEQLAA

-366 VALQLARWG
+366 LALQLARWG
-375 VTPEQLIWLDAPPSA
+375 VAPGELVWMDAPPA
-390 SYAQARQLLERLGA
+390 AAYAQAQDLLQRLGA
-404 LRGQTLTPH
+404 LAGKAGAEYALTNHGQ
-413 GEAMAELP
+413 AMAELP
-421 AHPRIAHLLI
+421 AHPRIAHLLL
-431 RGHDLGLADMACNVA
+431 RGQALGLAAMACDVA
-446 ALLGERDILRGAG
+446 ALLGERDIQRGGG
-459 ADVHS
+459 ADLHT
-464 RLALLSGESR
+464 RLALLAGEER
-474 AARGGQGGVQR
+474 VTRGAQGGVQR

-499 KATQPVPDPDHPRW
+499 SANEPVADPDHPRW

-520 AYPDRIAQQRK
+520 AYPDRVAQQRRD
-531 PGGAEYRL
+531 GGAEYRL
-539 ANGRAALFNEVD
+539 ANGRAALFSETD
-551 GLMKQPWLVIA
+551 SLMKQPWLVVA

-576 LAAEFDPALL
+576 LAAEFDPGLF
-586 DGVLSEQVSVVD
+586 DSVLAEQVSTVD

-617 GELVLSREPLTGLDE
+617 GELILSREPLTGLDE
-632 AARTQALINLVRRK
+632 AARSQALVNLVRRK

-665 LLRQLDLQ
+665 LLRQLDLD
-673 AQAQGQ
+673 GKGE
-679 SEWPDVSDAALLA
+679 SEWPDVGDKTLLA
-692 GLEEWLAP
+692 TLEQWLKP
-700 YLGRVSRLSHFASLD
+700 YLGRVSRLSHFANLELAGILHSL
-715 LSSIV
+715 LP
-720 HNLLKWPL
+720 WPL
-728 PQRLDELA
+728 PQRLEELA
-736 PHHIKV
+736 PHHLSV
-742 PSGSSVRL
+742 PSGSSIRL
-750 DYSEHPPILAVR
+750 DYSEQPPILAVR

-767 GLADTPRIAGGRQ
+767 GLAETPRIAGGRQ

-815 KGRYPKL
+815 KGRYPK
-822 FHKLD
+822 HYWPDD
-827 PWVESLNSERL
+827 PLVAEATARIKPRG
-838 TKSVEEKSRNK
+838 T

>member
-1 MISLPIDEVLPA
+1 MSSLPIDAALPA
-13 LRLALAERHEAV
+13 LLQALRSRDEVV
-25 LEAPPGAGKTTRVPL
+25 LQAPPGAGKTTRVPL

-47 LAGQKILMLEP
+47 LAGQTILMLEP

-88 DSKVGPDTR
+88 ESRVGPRTR

-110 QHDPALEGVGLLIF
+110 QDDPALEGVGLLIF
-124 DEFHERSLDADL
+124 DEYHERSLDADL
-136 ALALSLNGRELF
+136 ALALSLNGRELL

-167 LSGVLDDAPILR
+167 LSSLLNDAPVVT
-179 SEGRMYPVAMRW
+179 SEGRMYPVDVQW
-191 GRPFVPGEFIEPRVV
+191 GRPFQAGEFIEPKVV
-206 QTVLDAISDESGSLL
+206 QTCLQALDEQGGSLL
-221 VFLPGQAEIRRVNQ
+221 VFLPGQAEIRRVHQ
-235 QLADALGSR
+235 QLAEALGEGGNV
-244 SDILLCPLHGELDL
+244 LLCPLHGELDL
-258 AAQRAAIEPAPA
+258 AAQRAAIDPAPP
-270 GLRKVVLATNIAET
+270 GKRKVVLATNIAET
-284 SLTIDGVRVVIDA
+284 SLTIDGVRVVVDA

-339 YRLWSEDQHAQLAA
+339 YRLWSEAQHEQLAA
-353 YGSAEILQADLAG
+353 YGSPEILQADLAG
-366 VALQLARWG
+366 LALQLARWG
-375 VTPEQLIWLDAPPSA
+375 IEPAQLSWLDAPPA
-390 SYAQARQLLERLGA
+390 AAYAQARELLQRLGA
-404 LRGQTLTPH
+404 LLEDGRLASHGQ
-413 GEAMAELP
+413 AMAELP
-421 AHPRIAHLLI
+421 AHPRIGHLLL
-431 RGHDLGLADMACNVA
+431 RGQALGLAAMACEVA
-446 ALLGERDILRGAG
+446 ALLGERDIVRGAG
-459 ADVHS
+459 ADLHS
-464 RLALLSGESR
+464 RLALVSGEHK
-474 AARGGQGGVQR
+474 AQRGSQGGVQR
-485 ARQLARQYRGYLRG
+485 VRQLARQYRGYLRG
-499 KATQPVPDPDHPRW
+499 QPSQPVENPDHPRW
-513 LGALLAL
+513 LGCLLAL
-520 AYPDRIAQQRK
+520 AYPDRVAQQRR

-539 ANGRAALFNEVD
+539 ANGRAALFGEVD
-551 GLMKQPWLVIA
+551 GLMKHPWIVIA

-576 LAAEFDPALL
+576 LATDFDPQLL
-586 DGVLSEQVSVVD
+586 DGVLAEQVSLVD

-617 GELVLSREPLTGLDE
+617 GELILSREPLPGLDE
-632 AARTQALINLVRRK
+632 HSRAKALLGLVRRK

-665 LLRQLDLQ
+665 LLRGLDNSG
-673 AQAQGQ
+673 A

-692 GLEEWLAP
+692 SLEHWLQP
-700 YLGRVSRLSHFASLD
+700 YLGKVTRLSHFGQLD
-715 LSSIV
+715 LSSILR
-720 HNLLKWPL
+720 NLLPWPL

-736 PHHIKV
+736 PHHLQV
-742 PSGSSVRL
+742 PSGSSIRL

-808 AEVKKDL
+808 ADVKKDL
-815 KGRYPKL
+815 KGRYPK
-822 FHKLD
+822 HYWPED
-827 PWVESLNSERL
+827 PLVAEATARAKPRG
-838 TKSVEEKSRNK
+838 T

>member
-1 MISLPIDEVLPA
+1 MNSLPIDEVLPA
-13 LRLALAERHEAV
+13 LREALATRHEAV

-47 LAGQKILMLEP
+47 LAGQRILMLEP

-88 DSKVGPDTR
+88 DSKVGPNTR

-110 QHDPALEGVGLLIF
+110 QDDPALEGVGLLIF

-136 ALALSLNGRELF
+136 ALALSLNGRDLF

-167 LSGVLDDAPILR
+167 LAGLLDNAPILR
-179 SEGRMYPVAMRW
+179 SEGRMFPVDVRW
-191 GRPFVPGEFIEPRVV
+191 GRPFQPGEFIEPRLV
-206 QTVLDAISDESGSLL
+206 QTIVEALNDESGSVL
-221 VFLPGQAEIRRVNQ
+221 VFLPGQAEIRRVHQ
-235 QLADALGSR
+235 QLADALGER
-244 SDILLCPLHGELDL
+244 PEILLCPLHGELDL
-258 AAQRAAIEPAPA
+258 AAQRAAIEPAPP
-270 GLRKVVLATNIAET
+270 GQRKVVLATNIAET
-284 SLTIDGVRVVIDA
+284 SLTIDGVRVVVDA

-339 YRLWSEDQHAQLAA
+339 YRLWSQDQHEQLAA

-366 VALQLARWG
+366 LALQLARWG
-375 VTPEQLIWLDAPPSA
+375 VTPAQLVWLDVPPGA
-390 SYAQARQLLERLGA
+390 AYAQAQDLLERLGA
-404 LRGQTLTPH
+404 LTAKAGEDWKLTPH
-413 GEAMAELP
+413 GQAMAELP
-421 AHPRIAHLLI
+421 AHPRIAHLLL
-431 RGHDLGLADMACNVA
+431 RGQALGLANMACDVA
-446 ALLGERDILRGAG
+446 ALLGERDILRGGG
-459 ADVHS
+459 ADLHS
-464 RLALLSGESR
+464 RLVLLSGEER
-474 AARGGQGGVQR
+474 AARGAQGGVQR

-499 KATQPVPDPDHPRW
+499 QPSQAVADPDHPRW

-520 AYPDRIAQQRK
+520 AYPDRVAQQRRS
-531 PGGAEYRL
+531 GGAEYRL
-539 ANGRAALFNEVD
+539 ANGRAALFSETD
-551 GLMKQPWLVIA
+551 SLMKQPWLVIA

-576 LAAEFDPALL
+576 LAADFDPALF
-586 DGVLSEQVSVVD
+586 DSVLAEQVRSVD

-632 AARTQALINLVRRK
+632 AARCQALVNLVRRK

-665 LLRQLDLQ
+665 LLRQLDLE
-673 AQAQGQ
+673 AKGE
-679 SEWPDVSDAALLA
+679 SEWPDVSDAALLKS
-692 GLEEWLAP
+692 LESWLLP
-700 YLGRVSRLSHFASLD
+700 YLGKVSRLSHFANLE
-715 LSSIV
+715 LASIV
-720 HNLLKWPL
+720 HNLLPWPL

-736 PHHIKV
+736 PHHLRV
-742 PSGSSVRL
+742 PSGSSIRL
-750 DYSEHPPILAVR
+750 DYSEQPPILAVR

-767 GLADTPRIAGGRQ
+767 GLAETPRIAGGRQ

-815 KGRYPKL
+815 KGRYPK
-822 FHKLD
+822 HYWPDD
-827 PWVESLNSERL
+827 PLVAEATARA
-838 TKSVEEKSRNK
+838 KPRK

>member
-1 MISLPIDEVLPA
+1 MICLPIDDVLPA
-13 LRLALAERHEAV
+13 LRQALRERHEAV

-47 LAGQKILMLEP
+47 LAGQTIVMLEP

-88 DSKVGPDTR
+88 DSKIGPNTR

-110 QHDPALEGVGLLIF
+110 QADPALEGVGLLIF
-124 DEFHERSLDADL
+124 DEYHERSLDADL

-167 LSGVLDDAPILR
+167 LASMLNDAPVLR
-179 SEGRMYPVAMRW
+179 SEGRMYPVTMRW
-191 GRPFVPGEFIEPRVV
+191 GRPFVPGEYVEPRVV
-206 QTVLDAISDESGSLL
+206 QAVLEAINDETGSVL
-221 VFLPGQAEIRRVNQ
+221 VFLPGQAEIRRVHQ
-235 QLADALGSR
+235 QLADALGER
-244 SDILLCPLHGELDL
+244 RDIALCPLHGELDL
-258 AAQRAAIEPAPA
+258 TAQRAAIEPAPN

-353 YGSAEILQADLAG
+353 YGSAEILQADLASL
-366 VALQLARWG
+366 ALQLARWG
-375 VTPEQLIWLDAPPSA
+375 VIPGELIWLDGPPTA
-390 SYAQARQLLERLGA
+390 SYAQAQQLLERLGA
-404 LRGQTLTPH
+404 LRGQKLTPH

-421 AHPRIAHLLI
+421 AHPRIAHLLL
-431 RGHDLGLADMACNVA
+431 RGQELGLTMMACDVA

-474 AARGGQGGVQR
+474 VTRGGQGGVQR
-485 ARQLARQYRGYLRG
+485 AKQLARQYQGYMRG
-499 KATQPVPDPDHPRW
+499 KPTQPVADPEHPRW

-539 ANGRAALFNEVD
+539 ANGRAALFSEVD

-586 DGVLSEQVSVVD
+586 DGVLSEQVSSVD

-617 GELVLSREPLTGLDE
+617 GELVLSREPLNGLDE
-632 AARTQALINLVRRK
+632 AARTQALVNLVRRK

-660 QARVA
+660 QARVT
-665 LLRQLDLQ
+665 LLRQLDLDSQ
-673 AQAQGQ
+673 SQ

-692 GLEEWLAP
+692 GLETWLRP
-700 YLGRVSRLSHFASLD
+700 YLGRVSRLSHFANLD

-720 HNLLKWPL
+720 HNVLAWPL

-736 PHHIKV
+736 PQHIKV

-750 DYSEHPPILAVR
+750 DYSEQPPILAVR

-767 GLADTPRIAGGRQ
+767 GLSDTPRIAGGRQ
-780 VVKLHLLSPARRP
+780 VVKLHMLSPARRP

-815 KGRYPKL
+815 KGRYPK
-822 FHKLD
+822 HYWPDD
-827 PWVESLNSERL
+827 PLVAEATARV
-838 TKSVEEKSRNK
+838 KPRKV

>member
-13 LRLALAERHEAV
+13 LREALATRHEAV

-40 ALLNEPW
+40 ALLDEAW
-47 LAGQKILMLEP
+47 LDGQTILMLEP

-88 DSKVGPDTR
+88 DSKVGPNTR

-110 QHDPALEGVGLLIF
+110 QEDPALDGVGLLIF

-167 LSGVLDDAPILR
+167 LAGLLDDAPILR

-191 GRPFVPGEFIEPRVV
+191 GRPFQPGEFIEPRVV
-206 QTVLDAISDESGSLL
+206 QTVLEALNDETGSLL
-221 VFLPGQAEIRRVNQ
+221 VFLPGQAEIRRVHQ
-235 QLADALGSR
+235 QLAEALGTDSTV
-244 SDILLCPLHGELDL
+244 LLCPLHGELDL
-258 AAQRAAIEPAPA
+258 AAQRAAIDPAPA
-270 GLRKVVLATNIAET
+270 GTRKVVLATNIAET

-339 YRLWSEDQHAQLAA
+339 YRLWSQDQHEQLAA
-353 YGSAEILQADLAG
+353 YASAEIVSADLAG
-366 VALQLARWG
+366 LALQLGRWG
-375 VTPEQLIWLDAPPSA
+375 VAPQQLVWLDVPPA
-390 SYAQARQLLERLGA
+390 AAYAQAQDLLERLGA
-404 LRGQTLTPH
+404 LDGEALSRHGQ
-413 GEAMAELP
+413 AMAELP
-421 AHPRIAHLLI
+421 AHPRIAHLLL
-431 RGHDLGLADMACNVA
+431 RGQALGLAEMACDVA

-459 ADVHS
+459 ADLHS
-464 RLALLSGESR
+464 RLVLLSGEER
-474 AARGGQGGVQR
+474 AARGAQGGVQR

-499 KATQPVPDPDHPRW
+499 KASEPVSDPDHPRW

-520 AYPDRIAQQRK
+520 AYPDRVAQQRRA
-531 PGGAEYRL
+531 GGTEYRL
-539 ANGRAALFNEVD
+539 ANGRAALFAEAD
-551 GLMKQPWLVIA
+551 SLMKQAWLVIA

-576 LAAEFDPALL
+576 LAADFDPALF
-586 DGVLSEQVSVVD
+586 DSVLAEQVRVVD

-617 GELVLSREPLTGLDE
+617 GELVLSREPLSGLDE
-632 AARTQALINLVRRK
+632 AARSQALVNLVRRK

-665 LLRQLDLQ
+665 LLRQLDLD
-673 AQAQGQ
+673 ASGE
-679 SEWPDVSDAALLA
+679 SEWPDVSYAALLK
-692 GLEEWLAP
+692 GLEHWLLP
-700 YLGRVSRLSHFASLD
+700 YLGKVSRLSHFANLD

-720 HNLLKWPL
+720 RNLLPWPL

-736 PHHIKV
+736 PHHLSV
-742 PSGSSVRL
+742 PSGSSIRL
-750 DYSEHPPILAVR
+750 DYSEQPPILAVR

-767 GLADTPRIAGGRQ
+767 GLAETPRIAGGRQ

-815 KGRYPKL
+815 KGRYPK
-822 FHKLD
+822 HYWPDD
-827 PWVESLNSERL
+827 PLVAEATARA
-838 TKSVEEKSRNK
+838 KPRK

>member
-13 LRLALAERHEAV
+13 LREALATRHEAV

-40 ALLNEPW
+40 ALLNEAW
-47 LAGQKILMLEP
+47 LAGQTILMLEP

-88 DSKVGPDTR
+88 DSKVGPNTR

-110 QHDPALEGVGLLIF
+110 QDDPALDGVGLLIF

-148 RDEQPLKILL
+148 REDQPLKILL

-167 LSGVLDDAPILR
+167 LAGLLDDAPILR

-191 GRPFVPGEFIEPRVV
+191 GRPFQPGEFIEPRLV
-206 QTVLDAISDESGSLL
+206 QTILEALNDATGSVL
-221 VFLPGQAEIRRVNQ
+221 VFLPGQAEIRRVHQ
-235 QLADALGSR
+235 QLADALGNSTQV
-244 SDILLCPLHGELDL
+244 LLCPLHGELDL
-258 AAQRAAIEPAPA
+258 AAQRAAIDPAPA
-270 GLRKVVLATNIAET
+270 GFRKVVLATNIAET

-339 YRLWSEDQHAQLAA
+339 YRLWSQDQHEQLAA
-353 YGSAEILQADLAG
+353 YASAEILSADLAG
-366 VALQLARWG
+366 LALQLGRWG
-375 VTPEQLIWLDAPPSA
+375 VTPGQLVWLDVPPA
-390 SYAQARQLLERLGA
+390 AAYAQAQDLLDRLGA
-404 LRGQTLTPH
+404 LD
-413 GEAMAELP
+413 GEALTRHGQAMAQLP
-421 AHPRIAHLLI
+421 AHPRIAHLLL
-431 RGHDLGLADMACNVA
+431 RGQALGLADMACDVA

-459 ADVHS
+459 ADLHS
-464 RLALLSGESR
+464 RLVLLSGEER
-474 AARGGQGGVQR
+474 AARGAQGGVQR

-499 KATQPVPDPDHPRW
+499 KASEPVSDPDHPRW

-520 AYPDRIAQQRK
+520 AYPDRVAQQRRA
-531 PGGAEYRL
+531 GGAEYRL
-539 ANGRAALFNEVD
+539 ANGRAALFAEAD
-551 GLMKQPWLVIA
+551 SLMKQPWLVIA

-576 LAAEFDPALL
+576 LAADFDPALF
-586 DGVLSEQVSVVD
+586 DSVLAEQVRCVD

-617 GELVLSREPLTGLDE
+617 GELILSREPLTGLDE
-632 AARTQALINLVRRK
+632 SARSQALVNLVRRK

-665 LLRQLDLQ
+665 LLRQLDL
-673 AQAQGQ
+673 AGKGE
-679 SEWPDVSDAALLA
+679 SEWPDVSDAALLKN
-692 GLEEWLAP
+692 LEHWLMP
-700 YLGRVSRLSHFASLD
+700 YLGKVSRLSHFANLD

-720 HNLLKWPL
+720 HNLLPWPL

-736 PHHIKV
+736 PHHLSV
-742 PSGSSVRL
+742 PSGSSIRL
-750 DYSEHPPILAVR
+750 DYSEQPPILAVR

-767 GLADTPRIAGGRQ
+767 GLAETPRIAGGRQ

-827 PWVESLNSERL
+827 PWVESLN
-838 TKSVEEKSRNK
+838 KK

>member
-88 DSKVGPDTR
+88 DNKVGPETR

-167 LSGVLDDAPILR
+167 LASILDDAPILR

-206 QTVLDAISDESGSLL
+206 QTVLDAINDESGSVL

-235 QLADALGSR
+235 QLAEALGSR
-244 SDILLCPLHGELDL
+244 TDILLCPLHGELDL
-258 AAQRAAIEPAPA
+258 AAQRAAIEPAPK
-270 GLRKVVLATNIAET
+270 GQRKVVLATNIAET

-339 YRLWSEDQHAQLAA
+339 YRLWSEDQHAQMAA

-366 VALQLARWG
+366 LALQLARWG
-375 VTPEQLIWLDAPPSA
+375 VTPEQLIWLDMPPSA

-404 LRGQTLTPH
+404 LHAQKLTAH

-421 AHPRIAHLLI
+421 AHPRIAHLLL
-431 RGHDLGLADMACNVA
+431 RGQDLGLADMACDVA
-446 ALLGERDILRGAG
+446 ALLGERDILRGVG

-485 ARQLARQYRGYLRG
+485 AKQLARQYRGYLRG
-499 KATQPVPDPDHPRW
+499 KATQPVADPDHPRW

-520 AYPDRIAQQRK
+520 AYPDRVAQQRK

-539 ANGRAALFNEVD
+539 ANGRAALFSEVD

-586 DGVLSEQVSVVD
+586 EGVLSEQVSVVD

-632 AARTQALINLVRRK
+632 ADRSRALVNLVRRK

-660 QARVA
+660 QARVG

-673 AQAQGQ
+673 AQDD
-679 SEWPDVSDAALLA
+679 SEWPDVSDTALL
-692 GLEEWLAP
+692 GSLEDWLAP

-728 PQRLDELA
+728 PQRLEELA

-815 KGRYPKL
+815 KGRYPK
-822 FHKLD
+822 HYWPDD
-827 PWVESLNSERL
+827 PLVAEATARI
-838 TKSVEEKSRNK
+838 KPRKA

>member
-167 LSGVLDDAPILR
+167 LSGILDDAPILR

-206 QTVLDAISDESGSLL
+206 QTVLDAINDESGSLL

-244 SDILLCPLHGELDL
+244 NDILLCPLHGELDL
-258 AAQRAAIEPAPA
+258 AAQRAAIEPAPK
-270 GLRKVVLATNIAET
+270 GQRKVVLATNIAET

-366 VALQLARWG
+366 LALQLARWG
-375 VTPEQLIWLDAPPSA
+375 VTPEQLIWLDMPPSA

-404 LRGQTLTPH
+404 LHGAKLTPH

-421 AHPRIAHLLI
+421 AHPRIAHLLL
-431 RGHDLGLADMACNVA
+431 RGQDLGLADMACDVA

-474 AARGGQGGVQR
+474 GARGGQSGVQR
-485 ARQLARQYRGYLRG
+485 AKQLARQYRGYLRG
-499 KATQPVPDPDHPRW
+499 KAMQPVADPDHPRW

-520 AYPDRIAQQRK
+520 AYPDRVAQQRK

-539 ANGRAALFNEVD
+539 ANGRAALFSEVD

-586 DGVLSEQVSVVD
+586 EGVLSEQVNVVD

-632 AARTQALINLVRRK
+632 AARTRALVNLVRRK
-646 GLELLPWTPELRQW
+646 GLELMPWTPELRQW
-660 QARVA
+660 QARVG

-673 AQAQGQ
+673 VQGD
-679 SEWPDVSDAALLA
+679 SEWPDVSDTALLSS
-692 GLEEWLAP
+692 LEEWLAP

-728 PQRLDELA
+728 PQRLEELA

-815 KGRYPKL
+815 KGRYPK
-822 FHKLD
+822 HYWPDD
-827 PWVESLNSERL
+827 PLVAEATARI
-838 TKSVEEKSRNK
+838 KPRKA

>member
-13 LRLALAERHEAV
+13 LREALATRHEAV

-47 LAGQKILMLEP
+47 LAGQTILMLEP

-88 DSKVGPDTR
+88 DSKVGPNTR

-110 QHDPALEGVGLLIF
+110 QDDPALDGVGLLIF

-148 RDEQPLKILL
+148 RDDQPLKILL

-167 LSGVLDDAPILR
+167 LAGLLDDAPILR

-191 GRPFVPGEFIEPRVV
+191 GRPFQPGEFIEPRLV
-206 QTVLDAISDESGSLL
+206 QTILEALNDETGSVL
-221 VFLPGQAEIRRVNQ
+221 VFLPGQAEIRRVHQ
-235 QLADALGSR
+235 QLADALGESTQV
-244 SDILLCPLHGELDL
+244 LLCPLHGELDL
-258 AAQRAAIEPAPA
+258 AAQRAAIDPAPA
-270 GLRKVVLATNIAET
+270 GKRKVVLATNIAET

-339 YRLWSEDQHAQLAA
+339 YRLWSQDQHEQLAA
-353 YGSAEILQADLAG
+353 YASAEILSADLAG
-366 VALQLARWG
+366 LALQLGRWG
-375 VTPEQLIWLDAPPSA
+375 VAPGQLVWLDVPPA
-390 SYAQARQLLERLGA
+390 AAYAQAQDLLERLGA
-404 LRGQTLTPH
+404 LDGEALTRHGQ
-413 GEAMAELP
+413 AMAELP
-421 AHPRIAHLLI
+421 AHPRIAHLLL
-431 RGHDLGLADMACNVA
+431 RGQALGLADMACDVA

-459 ADVHS
+459 ADLHS
-464 RLALLSGESR
+464 RLALLSGEER
-474 AARGGQGGVQR
+474 AARGAQGGVQR

-499 KATQPVPDPDHPRW
+499 KAAESVSDPDHPRW

-520 AYPDRIAQQRK
+520 AYPDRVAQQRRA
-531 PGGAEYRL
+531 GGAEYRL
-539 ANGRAALFNEVD
+539 ANGRAALFAEAD
-551 GLMKQPWLVIA
+551 SLMKQPWLVIA

-576 LAAEFDPALL
+576 LAADFDPALF
-586 DGVLSEQVSVVD
+586 DSVLAEQVRCVD

-617 GELVLSREPLTGLDE
+617 GELILSREPLTGLDE
-632 AARTQALINLVRRK
+632 TARSQALVNLVRRK

-665 LLRQLDLQ
+665 LLRQLDL
-673 AQAQGQ
+673 AGKGE
-679 SEWPDVSDAALLA
+679 SEWPDVSDAALLKS
-692 GLEEWLAP
+692 LEHWLMP
-700 YLGRVSRLSHFASLD
+700 YLGKVSRLSHFANLD

-720 HNLLKWPL
+720 HNLLPWPL

-736 PHHIKV
+736 PHHLSV
-742 PSGSSVRL
+742 PSGSSIRL
-750 DYSEHPPILAVR
+750 DYSEQPPILAVR

-767 GLADTPRIAGGRQ
+767 GLAETPRIAGGRQ

-815 KGRYPKL
+815 KGRYPK
-822 FHKLD
+822 HYWPDD
-827 PWVESLNSERL
+827 PLVAEATARI
-838 TKSVEEKSRNK
+838 KPRK